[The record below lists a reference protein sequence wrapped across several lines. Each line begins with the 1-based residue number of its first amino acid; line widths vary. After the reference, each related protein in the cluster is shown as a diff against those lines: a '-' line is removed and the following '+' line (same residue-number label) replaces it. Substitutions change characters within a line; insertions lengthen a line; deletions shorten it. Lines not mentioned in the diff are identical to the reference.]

1 VLTDKRYGQIYD
13 HHMVEFT
20 YPDGSICFSQCRH
33 QPGCWS
39 EVNEHAIGTKG
50 TSAVGSKLIR
60 PTGGQEWRYRGKSVD
75 PYQQEHDDLFEAI
88 RKNTPYNEGFY
99 GAHSTMTSIL
109 GRMAT
114 YSGKEISWDDGLK
127 SELSYFP
134 DELSWN
140 AKMKA
145 LPDADGNY
153 EIPMPGIAKAW

>member
-1 VLTDKRYGQIYD
+1 
-13 HHMVEFT
+13 M
-20 YPDGSICFSQCRH
+20 
-33 QPGCWS
+33 
-39 EVNEHAIGTKG
+39 
-50 TSAVGSKLIR
+50 
-60 PTGGQEWRYRGKSVD
+60 
-75 PYQQEHDDLFEAI
+75 
-88 RKNTPYNEGFY
+88 
-99 GAHSTMTSIL
+99 

>member
-1 VLTDKRYGQIYD
+1 
-13 HHMVEFT
+13 
-20 YPDGSICFSQCRH
+20 
-33 QPGCWS
+33 
-39 EVNEHAIGTKG
+39 
-50 TSAVGSKLIR
+50 
-60 PTGGQEWRYRGKSVD
+60 
-75 PYQQEHDDLFEAI
+75 
-88 RKNTPYNEGFY
+88 
-99 GAHSTMTSIL
+99 MTSIL